1 MSERVRRGCAVVAK
15 VVLAGAVGLAVW
27 VYLSLRPEP
36 QPDVGKA
43 AHSAT
48 ARAADRALTVQLD
61 GQIDR
66 LRAALPWAAYLGT
79 TVADVCTTDSTTTA
93 FTFTRQR
100 WLPVT
105 CTRTTTMYEAFDGD
119 FLERLGQLDAALTAA
134 QWRADWKGY
143 PSYPRP
149 RPGLVAAYDYS
160 RPSPTSGAP
169 DGAPLPGSASVRYD
183 VPITSDFVPPADSM
197 TRGKPSGSVEVV
209 RARTCRT
216 STTARP
222 RTTPRSSTRRSRHI
236 TTSTGSS
243 TATRGWPPT
252 PTRRTAP
259 SSPSRSPE
267 ATTPARDARPF
278 RAAPGPPAARNG
290 SGPGPRRWKR
300 TSDRRPADAG
310 EPPSRDPR
318 AQPVSAA
325 GRLSRRANRG
335 IPVPGLIRVPALRV
349 APGVGARVAGS
360 RTRP

>member
-43 AHSAT
+43 ARSAT

-134 QWRADWKGY
+134 QWRADWRGY

-209 RARTCRT
+209 QGPHLPNLDDGTSAHDTALKYPTVKTHHYVDWQQYSHARLAADAYPAHGAVLAV
-216 STTARP
+216 S
-222 RTTPRSSTRRSRHI
+222 I
-236 TTSTGSS
+236 TGSYN
-243 TATRGWPPT
+243 T
-252 PTRRTAP
+252 
-259 SSPSRSPE
+259 
-267 ATTPARDARPF
+267 
-278 RAAPGPPAARNG
+278 GP
-290 SGPGPRRWKR
+290 
-300 TSDRRPADAG
+300 
-310 EPPSRDPR
+310 
-318 AQPVSAA
+318 
-325 GRLSRRANRG
+325 
-335 IPVPGLIRVPALRV
+335 
-349 APGVGARVAGS
+349 
-360 RTRP
+360 